1 MTEINQLLKTAIQ
14 AAKAGEREK
23 AHQLLMQIV
32 EEDIQARTIATMSW
46 QQRFEEIAGNGQS

>member
-1 MTEINQLLKTAIQ
+1 MPPIRIEEVDKYSKSLEEQVT
-14 AAKAGEREK
+14 
-23 AHQLLMQIV
+23 LLMQIV